1 MCPSTTQTNQGV
13 RHNIFRCK
21 VRLKTLHN
29 VVVRG
34 RQRVPVVDVNPIA
47 CVDGHCVITKQSDA
61 LVDAPSRPGT
71 ASCARVHLHKA
82 PLDTLVVQPA
92 GLLLLHAE
100 VDDGN
105 EDVAPIVSRNRFVA
119 RPARRAVVRD
129 LEDCR

>member
-92 GLLLLHAE
+92 GHQLLHE
-100 VDDGN
+100 VDVAN
-105 EDVAPIVSRNRFVA
+105 EDVAPLASINRLVSR
-119 RPARRAVVRD
+119 PAHRAVFHD
-129 LEDCR
+129 LEDCT